1 MDLFNLSY
9 GEFERFLFVFVRV
22 SAFVMFVPFFGS
34 RQFPAQLKVGLILL
48 LSFSVFPLTAGLP
61 FLQPKGGLGLSIAL
75 FSEVLVGLSI
85 AFVMRMLFAAVQIAG
100 TIVDFQM
107 GFGMVNIIDPQT
119 ESQVSI
125 TSQFHNIFAMLLYL
139 GLNAHHLTIYSLVE
153 SCQLINPQQF
163 AFTASTAEFMLKL
176 FSATFVVG
184 IKIAAP
190 IMAILFFINV
200 GLGLVA
206 RTVPQMNVFIVAF
219 PLQIGVGLSMIGFTF
234 AFFTLIFK
242 QQIAL
247 MPFWLTGL
255 MRTF

>member
-34 RQFPAQLKVGLILL
+34 RQFPVQLKAGLILL

-153 SCQLINPQQF
+153 SFQLINPQQF

-242 QQIAL
+242 QQIAAARRGS
-247 MPFWLTGL
+247 P
-255 MRTF
+255 

>member
-1 MDLFNLSY
+1 MDLLNFSY
-9 GEFERFLFVFVRV
+9 GELERFLFVFVRV
-22 SAFVMFVPFFGS
+22 GAFIIFVPFFGS
-34 RQFPAQLKVGLILL
+34 RQFPVQLKAGLILL

-61 FLQPKGGLGLSIAL
+61 LPQPKGGLGLSLAL
-75 FSEVLVGLSI
+75 FSEVLIGLSI

-107 GFGMVNIIDPQT
+107 GFGVVNLIDPQT
-119 ESQVSI
+119 QSQVSI
-125 TSQFHNIFAMLLYL
+125 TSQFHNVFAMFLYL

-153 SCQLINPQQF
+153 SFQLINPNQF

-219 PLQIGVGLSMIGFTF
+219 PLQIGAGLIMVGITF
-234 AFFTLIFK
+234 AFFALIFK

-247 MPFWLTGL
+247 MPFWMTGL
-255 MRTF
+255 MKTF